1 MEEIMEERAKQRRTN
16 EQTTLVSFSSL
27 ADGDRLEFVHLPFP
41 PSFPPFL
48 EKTTLDAARIRN

>member
-1 MEEIMEERAKQRRTN
+1 MEERAKQRRTN
-16 EQTTLVSFSSL
+16 EQTTLLSFSSL